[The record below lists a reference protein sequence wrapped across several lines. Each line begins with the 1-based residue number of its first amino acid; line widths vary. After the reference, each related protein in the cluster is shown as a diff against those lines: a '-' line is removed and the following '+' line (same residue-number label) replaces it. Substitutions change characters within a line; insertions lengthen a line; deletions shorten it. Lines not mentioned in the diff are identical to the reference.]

1 MQLPWVSTIVGA
13 LLCRFVALQ
22 EVASHFFLFLGSLI
36 VALQA
41 LGACEGIWALEAHDA
56 KISATKFAR
65 LSTKYWLAFLQYWW
79 FSLQIRFKVLAF
91 ASIFPRKDDSAVPSA
106 AAG

>member
-1 MQLPWVSTIVGA
+1 MA
-13 LLCRFVALQ
+13 A
-22 EVASHFFLFLGSLI
+22 HFFLFLGSLI
-36 VALQA
+36 AALQA
-41 LGACEGIWALEAHDA
+41 LGACEGIWALEAYDA
-56 KISATKFAR
+56 KTSATKFAR